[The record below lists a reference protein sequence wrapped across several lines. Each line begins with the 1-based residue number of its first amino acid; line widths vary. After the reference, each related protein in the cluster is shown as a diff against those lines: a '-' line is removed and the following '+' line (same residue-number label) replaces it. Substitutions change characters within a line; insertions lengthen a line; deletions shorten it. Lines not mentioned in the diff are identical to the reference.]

1 MSGQVTAAM
10 RHFHIN
16 IHLGNEKKTNRP
28 EKEDSEARLAV
39 VRKGARKLGKWL
51 GGTEVKS
58 LRISWHEPPKT
69 YIWEQ
74 KKEVLDEFRKMRA
87 ELVYLGTVNWGLTYP
102 GKKYQ
107 FHAEYLKGL
116 QRDSIREGK
125 ESVCDPSYC
134 ELQRGNAVES
144 HLS

>member
-10 RHFHIN
+10 RHFCIN

-69 YIWEQ
+69 YTWEQ
-74 KKEVLDEFRKMRA
+74 KKEVLDEFRIMRA
-87 ELVYLGTVNWGLTYP
+87 ELVHLGEVNWGLCYP

-107 FHAEYLKGL
+107 FRPEYLASL
-116 QRDSIREGK
+116 QRDKVEGK
-125 ESVCDPSYC
+125 GGIDSPPAY
-134 ELQRGNAVES
+134 
-144 HLS
+144 

>member
-1 MSGQVTAAM
+1 MNGQVTAAM
-10 RHFHIN
+10 CHFHIS

-39 VRKGARKLGKWL
+39 VRKGVRKLGKWL

-69 YIWEQ
+69 YTWEQ
-74 KKEVLDEFRKMRA
+74 KKEVLDEFRIMRA
-87 ELVYLGTVNWGLTYP
+87 EMVHLGMVNWGLCYP

-107 FHAEYLKGL
+107 FRADYLRDL
-116 QRDSIREGK
+116 QRDRVVEKTKSIIYQQ
-125 ESVCDPSYC
+125 S
-134 ELQRGNAVES
+134 N
-144 HLS
+144 